1 MFRAIF
7 LLSVLAMGFVGCSTK
22 EAIVIP
28 TNAATTT
35 EGPRGA
41 GPPTGAFIKKP
52 HGK

>member
-1 MFRAIF
+1 MFRPIF
-7 LLSVLAMGFVGCSTK
+7 LLAVLAIGFVGCSSKDT
-22 EAIVIP
+22 IVIP

-41 GPPTGAFIKKP
+41 GVPTGAFNKKP